1 MLSVSKVE
9 DLYDEKLRRETRSMK
24 QKEEQ
29 VWELLENGKVIRTN
43 LSHTRAKNLKWLKQK
58 EADDDWLDLTYEIR
72 RIG

>member
-24 QKEEQ
+24 QKGEQ
-29 VWELLENGKVIRTN
+29 VWELLENGKVIKTN

-58 EADDDWLDLTYEIR
+58 EADDDWLDLYYEIR
-72 RIG
+72 RVE

>member
-1 MLSVSKVE
+1 M
-9 DLYDEKLRRETRSMK
+9 RETRSMK

-43 LSHTRAKNLKWLKQK
+43 LSHTRAKNLKWLKNK

-72 RIG
+72 KVK

>member
-1 MLSVSKVE
+1 MIS
-9 DLYDEKLRRETRSMK
+9 LYVMK

-43 LSHTRAKNLKWLKQK
+43 LSHTRAKNLKWLKNK

-72 RIG
+72 KVG